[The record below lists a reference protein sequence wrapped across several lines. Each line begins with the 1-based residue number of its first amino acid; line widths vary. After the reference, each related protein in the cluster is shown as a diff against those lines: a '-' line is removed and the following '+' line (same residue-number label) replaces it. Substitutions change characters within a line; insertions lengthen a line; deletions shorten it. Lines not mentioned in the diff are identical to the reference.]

1 MATCSPSHQ
10 QPYHDQPAQTMFTP
24 GPSLSINQQPL
35 TMCASNN
42 TFSHQPSYTALT
54 GHELDIVN
62 ETAKCQNKNLLTKKT
77 LKPRDDVP
85 LFLCCESGKDFRT
98 RCNLTIHFEGFKD
111 ATDEFWNDD
120 EIVS

>member
-1 MATCSPSHQ
+1 M
-10 QPYHDQPAQTMFTP
+10 
-24 GPSLSINQQPL
+24 
-35 TMCASNN
+35 
-42 TFSHQPSYTALT
+42 
-54 GHELDIVN
+54 
-62 ETAKCQNKNLLTKKT
+62 TKKT